1 MFRAVLTVS
10 LVLAAG
16 PAFTQSNDFSK
27 TVGLDAGGSLRVVG
41 SKGSIHI
48 TSWDQPQVEIHARI
62 VRPEGVDDDYAKR
75 AVEATKIDVTG
86 GGQSLTVK
94 TNYDQV
100 PTRHGWGHGHGDR
113 SVPPVHYEI
122 RAPHRIQLSVDS
134 DRGPATIAGF
144 EGSFDIVADRG
155 ELELRDLA
163 GDVRV
168 EIDRGDHSRINGVRG
183 SLRLDSDRTDLL
195 IDAQAIDR
203 NSSIEIDRGDLELR
217 VPEQQRLTVRTDI
230 SRRGDFR
237 SDFAIQWM
245 GSNPRQSEGHINGGG
260 TELYV
265 EGDRGNINL
274 RRR

>member
-10 LVLAAG
+10 LVVAAG
-16 PAFTQSNDFSK
+16 SAYAQSSEFARTAD
-27 TVGLDAGGSLRVVG
+27 LDPGASLRVVG
-41 SKGSIHI
+41 SKGSMHI
-48 TSWDQPQVEIHARI
+48 TSWDRPQVQINARI
-62 VRPEGVDDDYAKR
+62 TRPEDVDDDYARR
-75 AVEATKIDVTG
+75 AVEATRIDVTG
-86 GGQSLTVK
+86 DLHSLTIVS
-94 TNYDQV
+94 NYEQV
-100 PTRHGWGHGHGDR
+100 PVRDRWGHGHDDR
-113 SVPPVHYEI
+113 RVPPVHYEI
-122 RAPHRIQLSVDS
+122 RAPRRIKLSINS

-144 EGSFDIVADRG
+144 EGTFDIVVDRG

-183 SLRLDSDRTDLL
+183 SLRLEADRTDLVV
-195 IDAQAIDR
+195 DAEAVER
-203 NSSIEIDRGDLELR
+203 SSSIEIDRGDLELR

-260 TELYV
+260 TELFV
-265 EGDRGNINL
+265 ESDRGHISL